1 MFSVSR
7 DLFEILSLAARYL
20 FLLLL
25 LFMVLRTLAVL
36 ITGNRERKDRLRGLP
51 GAGTVGELIVV
62 TGNDDF
68 PADTYL
74 PVPREGVLGAIRSCD
89 LVVPCSGVRKHHLDF
104 SWEDGVG
111 LLIRPRRGCEVMVNQ
126 LSLDAHS
133 DPRNAPLTHGSFLT
147 VGGAV
152 LRLLVFAALAPADS
166 ARTEMAFS
174 APAPSPAPWIPPS
187 PVPVPPFDPAV
198 SSDPASSSAF
208 SSSPDPAAFSPA
220 AASPAFSSSPDPVAF
235 SPAAASPAS
244 PAFPPAPDPAPS
256 DSPRPPRRADR
267 WKEDWSE

>member
-25 LFMVLRTLAVL
+25 LFMILRTLAVL
-36 ITGNRERKDRLRGLP
+36 ITANRERKDRLHGLP

-62 TGNDDF
+62 TGNEDF

-126 LSLDAHS
+126 LSLDARS

-152 LRLLVFAALAPADS
+152 LRLLVFAALSPAES
-166 ARTEMAFS
+166 ARAEMAFS
-174 APAPSPAPWIPPS
+174 ASAPSPAPWIPPVSS
-187 PVPVPPFDPAV
+187 PVPPGDPAF
-198 SSDPASSSAF
+198 SFAPAVPDASAGSPALSPF
-208 SSSPDPAAFSPA
+208 PDSAAFLPPAASPAPSSSPDPAALT
-220 AASPAFSSSPDPVAF
+220 
-235 SPAAASPAS
+235 
-244 PAFPPAPDPAPS
+244 PPAPAAS
-256 DSPRPPRRADR
+256 SRSPRRSDR